1 MTVRRVMGMET
12 EYGIA
17 DAHNPRANILALCAQ
32 IVETYG
38 TSGSASRAGDPVR
51 WDYAGES
58 PLNDARGYKISRSAA
73 HPSLLTDDPDR
84 PAPSGESSP
93 DLHDFAVGSCG
104 VDDFIASDDAINSYS
119 RVRRPSEA
127 ELALPKAPNA
137 VLTNGARFYVD
148 HAHPE
153 YSAPEVI
160 SPKEAVMW
168 DRAGDV
174 IAREA
179 MDLARSHGL
188 DIVLYKN
195 NLDGKGSAYGT
206 HENYLMAR
214 SVDFRTVIK
223 VLTPFLVTRPIIC
236 GAGRVGLG
244 KFSEHEGFQ
253 ISQRAD
259 YIENDIGIE
268 TTFNRPIINTRDE
281 AHADEHIYRRL
292 HVINGDA
299 NQFDVSNFLKLGS
312 TSLVLWLLE
321 HAPTSLEKLSS
332 QVQIAEPVSANQ
344 IVSRDL
350 SMRATLDM
358 SDGSQKTAIDIQR
371 LYLDTLR
378 RALEQ
383 AGEIDGDTAQV
394 LQLWEEVLDALSG
407 DIYSAA
413 PRVEWVAKLQMLES
427 LRARGAMSWGDD
439 RLKAFD
445 FQWHDLRLERSI
457 VNRLDQVGRIE
468 RLISPRDALWASTH
482 APGSTRA
489 FLRGGL
495 IARFPEAVASAGWEA
510 VTLDIPGCSDL
521 VRLPMLYPER
531 ATCELVG
538 KLLEEAG
545 SISDFLQRLSAVP
558 VWA

>member
-17 DAHNPRANILALCAQ
+17 DARNPHANILALCAQ

-38 TSGSASRAGDPVR
+38 ASGSASRAGDPVR
-51 WDYAGES
+51 WDYTGEN
-58 PLNDARGYKISRSAA
+58 PLNDARGYKISRAAA

-93 DLHDFAVGSCG
+93 SLHDFAVDSCG
-104 VDDFIASDDAINSYS
+104 VDDFIASDDAMKSYS
-119 RVRRPSEA
+119 RVRRPSEE

-160 SPKEAVMW
+160 FPKEAVMW

-179 MDLARSHGL
+179 MDIVRSHGL

-223 VLTPFLVTRPIIC
+223 VLTPFLVTRSIIC
-236 GAGRVGLG
+236 GAGRVGRG

-281 AHADEHIYRRL
+281 AHADERKYRRL

-299 NQFDVSNFLKLGS
+299 NQFDVSNFLKMGS
-312 TSLVLWLLE
+312 TSLVLWFLE
-321 HAPTSLEKLSS
+321 HAPASLEKLSA

-344 IVSRDL
+344 IVSHDP
-350 SMRATLDM
+350 SVRAVLDM
-358 SDGSQKTAIDIQR
+358 SDGSQKNAIDIQR
-371 LYLDTLR
+371 IYLDTLR
-378 RALEQ
+378 GALEQ
-383 AGEIDGDTAQV
+383 VGEIDADTAQV
-394 LQLWEEVLDALSG
+394 LQIWEEVLDALSG
-407 DIYSAA
+407 DIYNAA
-413 PRVEWVAKLQMLES
+413 ARVEWVAKLQMLES

-457 VNRLDQVGRIE
+457 VNRLDQAGRVE

-482 APGSTRA
+482 APLSTRA
-489 FLRGGL
+489 FLRGEL
-495 IARFPEAVASAGWEA
+495 IARFPEAVASAGWES
-510 VTLDIPGCSDL
+510 VIVDVPGYCDL
-521 VRLPMLYPER
+521 VRLPMLYPEH
-531 ATCELVG
+531 ATYECTG

-545 SISDFLQRLSAVP
+545 SISEFVQRLSAMSM
-558 VWA
+558 